1 MKNRIKRIVGVL
13 SLCAIALICSDQS
26 KVTQNYDVYGT
37 RQEVVRKPIYT
48 EQPDILVEIIS
59 ETDGYDN
66 RWGITHIDN
75 ETKDILAKLVY
86 LEGNITGL
94 EGCQKIVVVI
104 LNRYTDGR
112 FFGGQEASI
121 MSVMSAPRQF
131 GPYWRA
137 ANDQS
142 VIATEQEY
150 NAIETVLTGDV
161 DDVIYNAEW
170 LYFNGDGKMNYFW

>member
-1 MKNRIKRIVGVL
+1 MKNRIKQIVGVL
-13 SLCAIALICSDQS
+13 SLCAIALMCSDQS
-26 KVTQNYDVYGT
+26 KVTQNYDVYGA

-48 EQPDILVEIIS
+48 EQPDILVETIS

-86 LEGNITGL
+86 LEGNVTGL

-104 LNRYTDGR
+104 LNRYADGR

-137 ANDQS
+137 ANDPS

-150 NAIETVLTGDV
+150 NAIETVLTGNV